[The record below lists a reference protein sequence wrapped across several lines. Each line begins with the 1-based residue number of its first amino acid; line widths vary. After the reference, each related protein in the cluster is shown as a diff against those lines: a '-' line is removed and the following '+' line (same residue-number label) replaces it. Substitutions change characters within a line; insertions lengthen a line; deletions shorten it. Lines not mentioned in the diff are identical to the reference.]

1 MAETDQL
8 ALYRLWRPQT
18 FTEVVAQEQ
27 IVYPLRQSVING
39 NFSHALLF
47 SGTRG
52 TGKTS
57 LAKIF
62 AKAIN
67 CLNPDRGDPCN
78 KCDICIAANDGSLMD
93 ISEID
98 AASHNSVDHMRR
110 LTDEIVF
117 TPLKARFKVYIIDEV
132 HMLSVGAFNALLK
145 TLEEP
150 PSHAVFVMATT
161 EPHRIPATII
171 SRCQHFKFRRIP
183 NDEIIERIRLIAKSI
198 DLSVDESALEMI
210 AMLSGGALR
219 DAISLLDQTRQLK
232 TTPIT
237 RDDVVTLAGLVP
249 DHFLSETAEAI
260 LFKRPEVLLINI
272 QELVMSG
279 RDLTRFVTDLG
290 AYFRN
295 LLVAGVSTRPEQ
307 LIQLRGEDIERM
319 TAIAQQTTTTVL
331 TKLISGLSQLL
342 VSMRLSPD
350 LRTTLEIG
358 LIDLLTRFGT
368 ETGSEKVLY
377 PRSHQNQETSLP
389 DPEVVSRKAEL
400 GKESDKKQAQEP
412 KSDKGQARE
421 RAQGSKSDKD
431 QAQERAQGSESDKD
445 QAQEWA
451 QEPESDKEHAQ
462 ERVLGSESDNDQA
475 RERVQGSESDKNQ
488 ATEKLGE
495 NDTKTI
501 VGKGSQ
507 QNNNISVADDV
518 SQQSDS
524 VAVSVD
530 NLRQSDRTSIANDE
544 LWQDYEADIPADK
557 LRQSD
562 EKIINEPRGEESLHK
577 LEDDTAADGN
587 EEDAVAQD
595 DSSDG
600 QSSDT
605 MMTAKGEMQVLDVWR
620 AILDDLQ
627 KERRMDIAL
636 CARPARVYMDG
647 DTFAIHFD
655 AHLRGQHS
663 CLSQTDNARLIKQLL
678 ANRVGERVDLRII
691 LDKEHDRLEGDSAEW
706 SWLKQAREQA
716 LIEEI
721 PSPRGD

>member
-18 FTEVVAQEQ
+18 FSEVVAQEQ

-62 AKAIN
+62 SKAIN

-78 KCDICIAANDGSLMD
+78 ECEICKAANDGSLMD

-117 TPLKARFKVYIIDEV
+117 TPLRARFKVYIIDEV

-183 NDEIIERIRLIAKSI
+183 NDEIIERIRFIAKSI
-198 DLSVDESALEMI
+198 DLDVDDGAFEMI

-232 TTPIT
+232 TAPVT
-237 RDDVVTLAGLVP
+237 RDDVLTLAGLVP
-249 DHFLSETAEAI
+249 DRFLSETAEAI

-295 LLVAGVSTRPEQ
+295 LLVASVSKRPEQ
-307 LIQLRGEDIERM
+307 LIQLRGEDIDRM
-319 TAIAQQTTTTVL
+319 KVIARQTKTSVL
-331 TKLISGLSQLL
+331 TELIAGLSQLL

-358 LIDLLTRFGT
+358 LIDLLARFGVESGVEEAVSPRIQQKKDILPPAREVDNVKTEPELEPEPQSVPEPEIEKSMETDT
-368 ETGSEKVLY
+368 ETAEDKALRDTDVPSVKE
-377 PRSHQNQETSLP
+377 P
-389 DPEVVSRKAEL
+389 SR
-400 GKESDKKQAQEP
+400 
-412 KSDKGQARE
+412 
-421 RAQGSKSDKD
+421 
-431 QAQERAQGSESDKD
+431 
-445 QAQEWA
+445 
-451 QEPESDKEHAQ
+451 
-462 ERVLGSESDNDQA
+462 
-475 RERVQGSESDKNQ
+475 
-488 ATEKLGE
+488 
-495 NDTKTI
+495 
-501 VGKGSQ
+501 
-507 QNNNISVADDV
+507 
-518 SQQSDS
+518 
-524 VAVSVD
+524 
-530 NLRQSDRTSIANDE
+530 DE
-544 LWQDYEADIPADK
+544 LPSIPEEDADMIADENAV
-557 LRQSD
+557 
-562 EKIINEPRGEESLHK
+562 EKPLKEESLSMPGK
-577 LEDDTAADGN
+577 DADTIADEN
-587 EEDAVAQD
+587 DVKKPLQEEPSSSQEEDSSPTEENDDATTQD
-595 DSSDG
+595 ESSE
-600 QSSDT
+600 QPSSDT
-605 MMTAKGEMQVLDVWR
+605 MMTVKGEMPVLDVWR
-620 AILDDLQ
+620 AVLDDLQ
-627 KERRMDIAL
+627 RERRMDIAL
-636 CARPARVYMDG
+636 CARPARVHIDG

-663 CLSQTDNARLIKQLL
+663 CLSHADNARLVQQLL
-678 ANRVGERVDLRII
+678 SQHAGEKVELRVV
-691 LDKEHDRLEGDSAEW
+691 LDENHDRLVGDSAEW
-706 SWLKQAREQA
+706 DWLKQAREKA

-721 PSPRGD
+721 PSPRGDNE

>member
-1 MAETDQL
+1 MSETDQL

-18 FTEVVAQEQ
+18 FSEVVAQEQ

-67 CLNPDRGDPCN
+67 CLNPERGDPCN
-78 KCDICIAANDGSLMD
+78 ECEICLAANDGSLMD

-110 LTDEIVF
+110 LTDEVAF

-183 NDEIIERIRLIAKSI
+183 NDEIIERVRLIAKSI
-198 DLSVDESALEMI
+198 DLAVDESAFEMI
-210 AMLSGGALR
+210 ATLSAGALR
-219 DAISLLDQTRQLK
+219 DAIGLLDQTRQLE

-237 RDDVVTLAGLVP
+237 RDDVLTLAGLVP
-249 DHFLSETAEAI
+249 DRFLSETAEAI
-260 LFKRPEVLLINI
+260 LFKKPDVLLVNI

-295 LLVAGVSTRPEQ
+295 LLVASVSKKPEQ

-319 TAIAQQTTTTVL
+319 ASIAKQTETTVL
-331 TKLISGLSQLL
+331 TELIAGLSQLL

-358 LIDLLTRFGT
+358 LIGLLTRFGN
-368 ETGSEKVLY
+368 EIDIKIADRSRDCRIQKASEDAQKTDS
-377 PRSHQNQETSLP
+377 P
-389 DPEVVSRKAEL
+389 
-400 GKESDKKQAQEP
+400 QAKP
-412 KSDKGQARE
+412 I
-421 RAQGSKSDKD
+421 
-431 QAQERAQGSESDKD
+431 
-445 QAQEWA
+445 
-451 QEPESDKEHAQ
+451 P
-462 ERVLGSESDNDQA
+462 
-475 RERVQGSESDKNQ
+475 
-488 ATEKLGE
+488 ATEKPSGTVVETNVDAEPYQSGEPVVEDSTRTESKIVSE
-495 NDTKTI
+495 NDLQPAEKR
-501 VGKGSQ
+501 K
-507 QNNNISVADDV
+507 DV
-518 SQQSDS
+518 NPPS
-524 VAVSVD
+524 
-530 NLRQSDRTSIANDE
+530 E
-544 LWQDYEADIPADK
+544 
-557 LRQSD
+557 
-562 EKIINEPRGEESLHK
+562 
-577 LEDDTAADGN
+577 
-587 EEDAVAQD
+587 
-595 DSSDG
+595 SDG

-605 MMTAKGEMQVLDVWR
+605 IYTAMGEMPVLDIWR
-620 AILDDLQ
+620 AVLDDLQ
-627 KERRMDIAL
+627 RERRMDIAL
-636 CARPARVYMDG
+636 CARPARIKTDG
-647 DTFAIHFD
+647 KKIALHFD
-655 AHLRGQHS
+655 ARLKGQHS
-663 CLSQTDNARLIKQLL
+663 LLSQIDNTRMVQQLIS
-678 ANRVGERVDLRII
+678 NHVGYKVELRII
-691 LDKEHDRLEGDSAEW
+691 LDKMHDSMEGNSAEW
-706 SWLKQAREQA
+706 GWLKQAREQA
-716 LIEEI
+716 LIEDI
-721 PSPRGD
+721 PSPIGENE

>member
-1 MAETDQL
+1 MSETDQL

-18 FTEVVAQEQ
+18 FSEVVAQEQ

-67 CLNPDRGDPCN
+67 CLNPERGDPCN
-78 KCDICIAANDGSLMD
+78 ECEICLAANDGSLMD

-110 LTDEIVF
+110 LTDEVAF

-183 NDEIIERIRLIAKSI
+183 NDEIIERVRLIAKSI
-198 DLSVDESALEMI
+198 DLAVDESAFEMI
-210 AMLSGGALR
+210 AMLSAGALR
-219 DAISLLDQTRQLK
+219 DAIGLLDQTRQLE

-237 RDDVVTLAGLVP
+237 RDDVLTLAGLVP
-249 DHFLSETAEAI
+249 DRFLSETAEAI
-260 LFKRPEVLLINI
+260 LFKKPDVLLVNI

-295 LLVAGVSTRPEQ
+295 LLVASVSKKPEQ

-319 TAIAQQTTTTVL
+319 ASIAKQTETTVL
-331 TKLISGLSQLL
+331 TELIAGLSQLL

-358 LIDLLTRFGT
+358 LIGLLTRFGN
-368 ETGSEKVLY
+368 EIDIKIADRSRDCRIQKASEDAQKTDS
-377 PRSHQNQETSLP
+377 P
-389 DPEVVSRKAEL
+389 
-400 GKESDKKQAQEP
+400 QAKP
-412 KSDKGQARE
+412 I
-421 RAQGSKSDKD
+421 
-431 QAQERAQGSESDKD
+431 
-445 QAQEWA
+445 
-451 QEPESDKEHAQ
+451 P
-462 ERVLGSESDNDQA
+462 
-475 RERVQGSESDKNQ
+475 
-488 ATEKLGE
+488 ATEKPSGTVVETNVDAEPYQSGEPVVEDSTRTESKIVSE
-495 NDTKTI
+495 NDLQPAEKR
-501 VGKGSQ
+501 K
-507 QNNNISVADDV
+507 DV
-518 SQQSDS
+518 NPPS
-524 VAVSVD
+524 
-530 NLRQSDRTSIANDE
+530 E
-544 LWQDYEADIPADK
+544 
-557 LRQSD
+557 
-562 EKIINEPRGEESLHK
+562 
-577 LEDDTAADGN
+577 
-587 EEDAVAQD
+587 
-595 DSSDG
+595 SDG

-605 MMTAKGEMQVLDVWR
+605 IFTAMGEMPVLDIWR
-620 AILDDLQ
+620 AVLDDLQ
-627 KERRMDIAL
+627 RERRMDIAL
-636 CARPARVYMDG
+636 CARPARIKTDG
-647 DTFAIHFD
+647 KKIALHFD
-655 AHLRGQHS
+655 ARLKGQHS
-663 CLSQTDNARLIKQLL
+663 LLSQIDNTRMVQQLIS
-678 ANRVGERVDLRII
+678 NHVGYKVELRII
-691 LDKEHDRLEGDSAEW
+691 LDKMHDSMEGNSAEW
-706 SWLKQAREQA
+706 GWLKQAREQA
-716 LIEEI
+716 LIEDI
-721 PSPRGD
+721 PSPIGENE

>member
-1 MAETDQL
+1 MSETDQL

-18 FTEVVAQEQ
+18 FSEVVAQEQ

-67 CLNPDRGDPCN
+67 CLNPECGDPCN
-78 KCDICIAANDGSLMD
+78 ECEICLAANDGSLMD

-110 LTDEIVF
+110 LTDEVAF

-183 NDEIIERIRLIAKSI
+183 NDEIIERVRLIAKSI
-198 DLSVDESALEMI
+198 DLAVDESAFEMI
-210 AMLSGGALR
+210 ATLSAGALR
-219 DAISLLDQTRQLK
+219 DAIGLLDQTRQLE

-237 RDDVVTLAGLVP
+237 RDDVLTLAGLVP
-249 DHFLSETAEAI
+249 DRFLSETAEAI
-260 LFKRPEVLLINI
+260 LFKKPDVLLVNI

-295 LLVAGVSTRPEQ
+295 LLVASVSKKPEQ

-319 TAIAQQTTTTVL
+319 ASIAKQTETTVL
-331 TKLISGLSQLL
+331 TELIAGLSQLL

-358 LIDLLTRFGT
+358 LIGLLTRFGNEIDIKIADRSRDCRIQKASEDAQKTDSPQAKPIPAT
-368 ETGSEKVLY
+368 EKPSGTVVETNVDAEPHQSGEPVVEDSTRTESKIVSENDLQ
-377 PRSHQNQETSLP
+377 P
-389 DPEVVSRKAEL
+389 AE
-400 GKESDKKQAQEP
+400 KK
-412 KSDKGQARE
+412 
-421 RAQGSKSDKD
+421 KD
-431 QAQERAQGSESDKD
+431 VNPSSESD
-445 QAQEWA
+445 
-451 QEPESDKEHAQ
+451 
-462 ERVLGSESDNDQA
+462 V
-475 RERVQGSESDKNQ
+475 
-488 ATEKLGE
+488 
-495 NDTKTI
+495 
-501 VGKGSQ
+501 
-507 QNNNISVADDV
+507 
-518 SQQSDS
+518 
-524 VAVSVD
+524 
-530 NLRQSDRTSIANDE
+530 
-544 LWQDYEADIPADK
+544 
-557 LRQSD
+557 
-562 EKIINEPRGEESLHK
+562 
-577 LEDDTAADGN
+577 
-587 EEDAVAQD
+587 
-595 DSSDG
+595 

-605 MMTAKGEMQVLDVWR
+605 ILTAMGEMPVLDIWR
-620 AILDDLQ
+620 AVLDDLQ
-627 KERRMDIAL
+627 RERRMDIAL
-636 CARPARVYMDG
+636 CARPARVKTDG
-647 DTFAIHFD
+647 KKIALHFD
-655 AHLRGQHS
+655 ACLKGQHS
-663 CLSQTDNARLIKQLL
+663 LLSQIDNTRMVQQLIS
-678 ANRVGERVDLRII
+678 NHVGYKVELRII
-691 LDKEHDRLEGDSAEW
+691 LDKMHDSMEGNSAEW
-706 SWLKQAREQA
+706 GWLKQAREQA
-716 LIEEI
+716 LIEDI
-721 PSPRGD
+721 PSPIGENE

>member
-1 MAETDQL
+1 MSETDQL

-18 FTEVVAQEQ
+18 FSEVVAQEQ

-67 CLNPDRGDPCN
+67 CLNPERGDPCN
-78 KCDICIAANDGSLMD
+78 ECEICLAANDGSLMD

-110 LTDEIVF
+110 LTDEVAF

-183 NDEIIERIRLIAKSI
+183 NDEIIERVRLIAKSI
-198 DLSVDESALEMI
+198 DLAVDESAFEMI
-210 AMLSGGALR
+210 ATLSAGALR
-219 DAISLLDQTRQLK
+219 DAIGLLDQTRQLE

-237 RDDVVTLAGLVP
+237 RDDVLTLAGLVP
-249 DHFLSETAEAI
+249 DRFLSETAEAI
-260 LFKRPEVLLINI
+260 LFKKPDVLLVNI

-295 LLVAGVSTRPEQ
+295 LLVASVSKKPEQ

-319 TAIAQQTTTTVL
+319 ASIAKQTETTVL
-331 TKLISGLSQLL
+331 TELIAGLSQLL

-358 LIDLLTRFGT
+358 LIGLLTRFGN
-368 ETGSEKVLY
+368 EIDIKIADRSRDCRIQKASEDAQKTDS
-377 PRSHQNQETSLP
+377 P
-389 DPEVVSRKAEL
+389 
-400 GKESDKKQAQEP
+400 QAKP
-412 KSDKGQARE
+412 I
-421 RAQGSKSDKD
+421 
-431 QAQERAQGSESDKD
+431 
-445 QAQEWA
+445 
-451 QEPESDKEHAQ
+451 P
-462 ERVLGSESDNDQA
+462 
-475 RERVQGSESDKNQ
+475 
-488 ATEKLGE
+488 ATEKPSGTVVETNVDAEPYQSGEPVVEDSTRTESKIVSE
-495 NDTKTI
+495 NDLQPAEKR
-501 VGKGSQ
+501 K
-507 QNNNISVADDV
+507 DV
-518 SQQSDS
+518 NPPS
-524 VAVSVD
+524 
-530 NLRQSDRTSIANDE
+530 E
-544 LWQDYEADIPADK
+544 
-557 LRQSD
+557 
-562 EKIINEPRGEESLHK
+562 
-577 LEDDTAADGN
+577 
-587 EEDAVAQD
+587 
-595 DSSDG
+595 SDG

-605 MMTAKGEMQVLDVWR
+605 IFTAMGEMPVLDIWR
-620 AILDDLQ
+620 AVLDDLQ
-627 KERRMDIAL
+627 RERRMDIAL
-636 CARPARVYMDG
+636 CARPARIKTDG
-647 DTFAIHFD
+647 KKIALHFD
-655 AHLRGQHS
+655 ARLKGQHS
-663 CLSQTDNARLIKQLL
+663 LLSQIDNTRMVQQLIS
-678 ANRVGERVDLRII
+678 NHVGYKVELRII
-691 LDKEHDRLEGDSAEW
+691 LDKMHDSMEGNSAEW
-706 SWLKQAREQA
+706 GWLKQAREQA
-716 LIEEI
+716 LIEDI
-721 PSPRGD
+721 PSPIGENE

>member
-18 FTEVVAQEQ
+18 FSEVVAQEQ

-62 AKAIN
+62 SKAIN

-78 KCDICIAANDGSLMD
+78 ECEICNAANDGSLMD

-117 TPLKARFKVYIIDEV
+117 TPLRARFKVYIIDEV

-183 NDEIIERIRLIAKSI
+183 NDEIIERIRLIAKSV
-198 DLSVDESALEMI
+198 DLDVEEGAFEMI

-237 RDDVVTLAGLVP
+237 RDDVLTLAGLVP
-249 DHFLSETAEAI
+249 DRFLSETAEAI
-260 LFKRPEVLLINI
+260 LFKKPDVLLVNI

-295 LLVAGVSTRPEQ
+295 LLVAGVSKRPEQ

-319 TAIAQQTTTTVL
+319 TSIAKLTETSVL
-331 TKLISGLSQLL
+331 TELIAGLSQLL

-358 LIDLLTRFGT
+358 LIDLMTRF
-368 ETGSEKVLY
+368 
-377 PRSHQNQETSLP
+377 
-389 DPEVVSRKAEL
+389 
-400 GKESDKKQAQEP
+400 GKESDERKSVPPSAPQKQETHPSAPETD
-412 KSDKGQARE
+412 SA
-421 RAQGSKSDKD
+421 
-431 QAQERAQGSESDKD
+431 
-445 QAQEWA
+445 
-451 QEPESDKEHAQ
+451 EPESEPEPEKPVEDDI
-462 ERVLGSESDNDQA
+462 GTIESDELRD
-475 RERVQGSESDKNQ
+475 
-488 ATEKLGE
+488 
-495 NDTKTI
+495 
-501 VGKGSQ
+501 
-507 QNNNISVADDV
+507 ADE
-518 SQQSDS
+518 
-524 VAVSVD
+524 AVIEEPP
-530 NLRQSDRTSIANDE
+530 QE
-544 LWQDYEADIPADK
+544 
-557 LRQSD
+557 
-562 EKIINEPRGEESLHK
+562 EPRSLPEK
-577 LEDDTAADGN
+577 DTSPAEDKDNDK
-587 EEDAVAQD
+587 VQD
-595 DSSDG
+595 DLSEKRFR
-600 QSSDT
+600 DT
-605 MMTAKGEMQVLDVWR
+605 MTTAKGEVPVLDVWR
-620 AILDDLQ
+620 AVLDDLQ
-627 KERRMDIAL
+627 RERRMDIAL
-636 CARPARVYMDG
+636 CARPARVCMDG

-663 CLSQTDNARLIKQLL
+663 CLSQVDNARLVQQLL
-678 ANRVGERVDLRII
+678 SQQAGEKVELRIA
-691 LDKEHDRLEGDSAEW
+691 LDEDHDRLVGDSAEW
-706 SWLKQAREQA
+706 NWLKQAREKA

-721 PSPRGD
+721 PSPRGDNE

>member
-1 MAETDQL
+1 MSETDQL
-8 ALYRLWRPQT
+8 ALYRLWRPQN
-18 FTEVVAQEQ
+18 FSEVVAQEQ

-67 CLNPDRGDPCN
+67 CLNPDHGDPCN
-78 KCDICIAANDGSLMD
+78 ACEICLAANDGSLMD

-110 LTDEIVF
+110 LTDEVAF

-198 DLSVDESALEMI
+198 DLAVDESAFEMM
-210 AMLSGGALR
+210 ATLSGGALR
-219 DAISLLDQTRQLK
+219 DAIGLLDQTRQLE

-237 RDDVVTLAGLVP
+237 RDDVLTLAGLVP
-249 DHFLSETAEAI
+249 DRFLSETAEAI
-260 LFKRPEVLLINI
+260 LFKKPDVLLVNI

-279 RDLTRFVTDLG
+279 RDLTRFVTDFG

-295 LLVAGVSTRPEQ
+295 LLVTSVSNKPEQ

-319 TAIAQQTTTTVL
+319 TSIAQQTKTSVL
-331 TKLISGLSQLL
+331 TELIAGLSQLL

-368 ETGSEKVLY
+368 EIDITKADH
-377 PRSHQNQETSLP
+377 SHEH
-389 DPEVVSRKAEL
+389 RKQKA
-400 GKESDKKQAQEP
+400 SADTQQTDSPQAKP
-412 KSDKGQARE
+412 V
-421 RAQGSKSDKD
+421 
-431 QAQERAQGSESDKD
+431 
-445 QAQEWA
+445 
-451 QEPESDKEHAQ
+451 P
-462 ERVLGSESDNDQA
+462 
-475 RERVQGSESDKNQ
+475 
-488 ATEKLGE
+488 ATEKSSDTVVETNADIEPHQSGE
-495 NDTKTI
+495 PVAEDSLRTEPKTVSNNDTLPAEKE
-501 VGKGSQ
+501 K
-507 QNNNISVADDV
+507 DV
-518 SQQSDS
+518 DLPSDS
-524 VAVSVD
+524 DV
-530 NLRQSDRTSIANDE
+530 
-544 LWQDYEADIPADK
+544 
-557 LRQSD
+557 
-562 EKIINEPRGEESLHK
+562 
-577 LEDDTAADGN
+577 
-587 EEDAVAQD
+587 
-595 DSSDG
+595 

-605 MMTAKGEMQVLDVWR
+605 VTTARGEMPVLDIWR
-620 AILDDLQ
+620 AVLDDLQ
-627 KERRMDIAL
+627 REMRMDIAL
-636 CARPARVYMDG
+636 CARPARIKADG
-647 DTFAIHFD
+647 KLFAIHFD
-655 AHLRGQHS
+655 SHLKGQYNLIS
-663 CLSQTDNARLIKQLL
+663 RPDNARLIQQLL
-678 ANRVGERVDLRII
+678 TNHVGKKVELRII
-691 LDKEHDRLEGDSAEW
+691 LDQKHDSLEGDSAEW
-706 SWLKQAREQA
+706 GWLKQAREQA
-716 LIEEI
+716 LIEDI
-721 PSPRGD
+721 PSPEGENE

>member
-1 MAETDQL
+1 MSETDQL
-8 ALYRLWRPQT
+8 ALYRLWRPQN
-18 FTEVVAQEQ
+18 FSEVVAQEQ

-67 CLNPDRGDPCN
+67 CLNPDHGDPCN
-78 KCDICIAANDGSLMD
+78 ACEICLAANDGSLMD

-110 LTDEIVF
+110 LTDEVAF

-198 DLSVDESALEMI
+198 DLAVDESAFEMM
-210 AMLSGGALR
+210 ATLSGGALR
-219 DAISLLDQTRQLK
+219 DAIGLLDQTRQLE

-237 RDDVVTLAGLVP
+237 RDDVLTLAGLVP
-249 DHFLSETAEAI
+249 DRFLSETAEAI
-260 LFKRPEVLLINI
+260 LFKKPDVLLVNI

-295 LLVAGVSTRPEQ
+295 LLVTSVSNKPEQ

-319 TAIAQQTTTTVL
+319 TSIAQQTKTSVL
-331 TKLISGLSQLL
+331 TELIAGLSQLL

-368 ETGSEKVLY
+368 EIDITKADH
-377 PRSHQNQETSLP
+377 SHEH
-389 DPEVVSRKAEL
+389 RKQKA
-400 GKESDKKQAQEP
+400 SADTQQTDSPQAKP
-412 KSDKGQARE
+412 V
-421 RAQGSKSDKD
+421 
-431 QAQERAQGSESDKD
+431 
-445 QAQEWA
+445 
-451 QEPESDKEHAQ
+451 P
-462 ERVLGSESDNDQA
+462 
-475 RERVQGSESDKNQ
+475 
-488 ATEKLGE
+488 ATEKPSDTVVETNADIEPHQSGE
-495 NDTKTI
+495 SVDEDSLRTEPKIVSNNDTLPAEKEKDI
-501 VGKGSQ
+501 
-507 QNNNISVADDV
+507 DLP
-518 SQQSDS
+518 SDS
-524 VAVSVD
+524 DV
-530 NLRQSDRTSIANDE
+530 
-544 LWQDYEADIPADK
+544 
-557 LRQSD
+557 
-562 EKIINEPRGEESLHK
+562 
-577 LEDDTAADGN
+577 
-587 EEDAVAQD
+587 
-595 DSSDG
+595 

-605 MMTAKGEMQVLDVWR
+605 
-620 AILDDLQ
+620 
-627 KERRMDIAL
+627 
-636 CARPARVYMDG
+636 
-647 DTFAIHFD
+647 
-655 AHLRGQHS
+655 
-663 CLSQTDNARLIKQLL
+663 
-678 ANRVGERVDLRII
+678 
-691 LDKEHDRLEGDSAEW
+691 
-706 SWLKQAREQA
+706 
-716 LIEEI
+716 
-721 PSPRGD
+721 

>member
-1 MAETDQL
+1 MSETDQL

-18 FTEVVAQEQ
+18 FSEVVAQEQ

-67 CLNPDRGDPCN
+67 CLNPERGDPCN
-78 KCDICIAANDGSLMD
+78 ECEICLAANDGSLMD

-110 LTDEIVF
+110 LTDEVAF

-183 NDEIIERIRLIAKSI
+183 NDEIIERVRLIAKSI
-198 DLSVDESALEMI
+198 DLAVDESAFEMI
-210 AMLSGGALR
+210 ATLSAGALR
-219 DAISLLDQTRQLK
+219 DAIGLLDQTRQLE

-237 RDDVVTLAGLVP
+237 RDDVLTLAGLVP
-249 DHFLSETAEAI
+249 DRFLSETAEAI
-260 LFKRPEVLLINI
+260 LFKKPDVLLVNI

-295 LLVAGVSTRPEQ
+295 LLVASVSKKPEQ

-319 TAIAQQTTTTVL
+319 ASIAKQTETTVL
-331 TKLISGLSQLL
+331 TELIAGLSQLL

-358 LIDLLTRFGT
+358 LIGLLTRFGN
-368 ETGSEKVLY
+368 EIDIKIADRSRDCRIQKASEDAQKTDS
-377 PRSHQNQETSLP
+377 P
-389 DPEVVSRKAEL
+389 
-400 GKESDKKQAQEP
+400 QAKP
-412 KSDKGQARE
+412 I
-421 RAQGSKSDKD
+421 
-431 QAQERAQGSESDKD
+431 
-445 QAQEWA
+445 
-451 QEPESDKEHAQ
+451 P
-462 ERVLGSESDNDQA
+462 
-475 RERVQGSESDKNQ
+475 
-488 ATEKLGE
+488 ATEKPSGTVVETNVDAEPYQSGEPVVEDSTRTESKIVSE
-495 NDTKTI
+495 NDLQPAEKR
-501 VGKGSQ
+501 K
-507 QNNNISVADDV
+507 DV
-518 SQQSDS
+518 NPPS
-524 VAVSVD
+524 
-530 NLRQSDRTSIANDE
+530 E
-544 LWQDYEADIPADK
+544 
-557 LRQSD
+557 
-562 EKIINEPRGEESLHK
+562 
-577 LEDDTAADGN
+577 
-587 EEDAVAQD
+587 
-595 DSSDG
+595 SDG

-605 MMTAKGEMQVLDVWR
+605 IYTAMGEMPVLDIWR
-620 AILDDLQ
+620 AVLDDLQ
-627 KERRMDIAL
+627 RERRMDIAL
-636 CARPARVYMDG
+636 CARPDRIKTDG
-647 DTFAIHFD
+647 KKIALHFD
-655 AHLRGQHS
+655 ARLKGQHS
-663 CLSQTDNARLIKQLL
+663 LLSQIDNTRMVQQLIS
-678 ANRVGERVDLRII
+678 NHVGYKVELRII
-691 LDKEHDRLEGDSAEW
+691 LDKMHDSMEGNSAEW
-706 SWLKQAREQA
+706 GWLKQAREQA
-716 LIEEI
+716 LIEDI
-721 PSPRGD
+721 PSPIGENE